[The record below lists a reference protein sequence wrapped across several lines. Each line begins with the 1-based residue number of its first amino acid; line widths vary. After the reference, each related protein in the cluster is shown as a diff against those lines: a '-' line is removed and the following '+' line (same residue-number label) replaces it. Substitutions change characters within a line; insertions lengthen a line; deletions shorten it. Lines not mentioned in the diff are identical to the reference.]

1 MRKESSRPESTLTTR
16 SAASTLYLALE
27 LSHREWKLAFT
38 SGLAVKA
45 QIRSVPAGDLAR
57 LREEIARARKVLAL
71 AAKCRVLSCYE
82 AGREGFW
89 VHRALT
95 SIGVVN
101 VVVDSASI
109 EVNRRRRRAKTD
121 RLDAAALADLL
132 VRYDLGGRRVLAAVR
147 VPTPEQEDARPLHR
161 ELCTAKDDRT
171 RLINRVRGLLAGQ
184 GLRVETVHSDLDLA
198 ALRTWAGK
206 PLLLGLARR
215 LASELERLGVLH
227 RRILELEA
235 ERRHALTLADTKA
248 SEQAALLTRLRAIG
262 PNSARLLA
270 HELFSWRDL
279 RNRRQVGALAGLTP
293 TPFTSGDTEREQG
306 ISKAG
311 IRSVRYLAIE
321 IAWGWLRFQP
331 RSALARWYQKRFGKG
346 GSRLRKIGIV
356 ALARK
361 LLIALWRFVTFG
373 EIPAGAKLKPA

>member
-1 MRKESSRPESTLTTR
+1 MRS
-16 SAASTLYLALE
+16 
-27 LSHREWKLAFT
+27 
-38 SGLAVKA
+38 
-45 QIRSVPAGDLAR
+45 
-57 LREEIARARKVLAL
+57 
-71 AAKCRVLSCYE
+71 
-82 AGREGFW
+82 
-89 VHRALT
+89 
-95 SIGVVN
+95 
-101 VVVDSASI
+101 
-109 EVNRRRRRAKTD
+109 
-121 RLDAAALADLL
+121 
-132 VRYDLGGRRVLAAVR
+132 
-147 VPTPEQEDARPLHR
+147 
-161 ELCTAKDDRT
+161 
-171 RLINRVRGLLAGQ
+171 
-184 GLRVETVHSDLDLA
+184 
-198 ALRTWAGK
+198 
-206 PLLLGLARR
+206 
-215 LASELERLGVLH
+215 
-227 RRILELEA
+227 
-235 ERRHALTLADTKA
+235 
-248 SEQAALLTRLRAIG
+248 G